1 MLTGTLL
8 WCELATQMMAFTVL
22 VFEMKS
28 GKQLR
33 YIDQKRMGQIYYI
46 SSDQSSE
53 IVRFENPR
61 PHVIGESLS
70 LYEFNIEL
78 KSFGGEAKG
87 CSRVGNSSLG
97 LGTCMPM
104 QSSTT

>member
-1 MLTGTLL
+1 MLQVGLSVNRELIISPMLTGALL

-53 IVRFENPR
+53 IVRLENQGP
-61 PHVIGESLS
+61 
-70 LYEFNIEL
+70 
-78 KSFGGEAKG
+78 
-87 CSRVGNSSLG
+87 
-97 LGTCMPM
+97 T
-104 QSSTT
+104 